1 MLHKSP
7 SIEGLFH
14 FHQLDRLLILSD

>member
-14 FHQLDRLLILSD
+14 FHQLDRLMILSD